1 MPFVKKSPLPS
12 PAGGLMDRLKGFQLA
27 AGRTQA
33 RVAALTSEITEA
45 RRTVAQ
51 AEEHLGLQQADG
63 TETGDALETLKR
75 AQDRMAALELG
86 LSTAQQK
93 ALLAQQDLN
102 RAEQSARHDR
112 LCQKV
117 EELHS
122 IAARVDRTI
131 ADTLAGDVSRWLSVA
146 TEVQGFSI
154 PELDNKLASARSL
167 FKIRLLDGCQM
178 PGCSTGMAPFIG
190 TAPWSDA
197 QPTLDDVERLFPPSR
212 EPA

>member
-1 MPFVKKSPLPS
+1 MPFVKKSPIPS
-12 PAGGLMDRLKGFQLA
+12 PSGGLMDRLKGFQLA

-33 RVAALTSEITEA
+33 RVAALTAEIAEA
-45 RRTVAQ
+45 RRTVAE
-51 AEEHLGLQQADG
+51 ASERLGLQQADG
-63 TETGDALETLKR
+63 IDTGEALETLKR
-75 AQDRMAALELG
+75 AQDRIAALELG

-102 RAEQSARHDR
+102 RAEHSARHER

-146 TEVQGFSI
+146 TEVKAFGI
-154 PELDNKLASARSL
+154 PELDNKLAAARDV
-167 FKIRLLDGCQM
+167 FKVRLLDRCGM
-178 PGCSTGMAPFIG
+178 PSCLTGKALFLG
-190 TAPWSDA
+190 DAPWSAA
-197 QPTLDDVERLFPPSR
+197 QPTLDDVDRLLPPSR